1 MFRKED
7 ATLSLMDSLFY
18 WLQMKLVCDHRP
30 DDDAA
35 RDTAMFFSQ
44 ILSEDHGLASFH
56 VSRVEEAKIYV
67 TCRQMDGSER
77 TVWFDR
83 ESAEHLL
90 HHPILSREEK
100 EREEKERGSV

>member
-1 MFRKED
+1 MN
-7 ATLSLMDSLFY
+7 LMDSLFY
-18 WLQMKLVCDHRP
+18 WLQMKLVCDNRP
-30 DDDAA
+30 DDAAA
-35 RDTAMFFSQ
+35 RDTALFFSR
-44 ILSEDHGLASFH
+44 ILSEDHDLASFQ
-56 VSRVEEAKIYV
+56 VSRLDEAKIYV
-67 TCRQMDGSER
+67 TYQNKDGSER

>member
-1 MFRKED
+1 M
-7 ATLSLMDSLFY
+7 
-18 WLQMKLVCDHRP
+18 
-30 DDDAA
+30 
-35 RDTAMFFSQ
+35 
-44 ILSEDHGLASFH
+44 LSEEHGLAKFEI
-56 VSRVEEAKIYV
+56 SRMEEAKIYV
-67 TCRQMDGSER
+67 TYKQKDGTER